1 MIRTRSRALS
11 NELIIAYGFYLPFAE
26 NKERCI
32 LLMKNAKK
40 IIALALALIMLF
52 AFAAC
57 TGASNNETTAPS
69 STESTT
75 EYNGEKIKI
84 AANKG
89 PTGMGMIDLMDNSK
103 YEITVVSDPTQVVP
117 MLSTGE
123 VDIATCPLSL
133 AANLYKKTNGGIKML
148 GVNTLGVLYIVSNGV
163 EIASLSDLKG
173 QTIYATGQ
181 GSTPEYILNHI
192 LKANSLENDIKV
204 EYLSEHS
211 ELAAKVISG
220 DVKLAVLPE
229 PFVSVV
235 TTKNTSVKSVLSL
248 TDEWKKVNPDTE
260 LAMGCVVARK
270 DFIEK
275 NPDAVKQ
282 FISDNKQSV
291 ENVNLNPAS
300 QGDKIA
306 AKGIIDASIFAVD
319 TGLSEKK
326 AEAAKT
332 EKAQAVIS
340 RCNIVFIDGSE
351 MQKIAD
357 ANFKVYFDADPK
369 SVGGEMPVSELYYA
383 E

>member
-1 MIRTRSRALS
+1 
-11 NELIIAYGFYLPFAE
+11 
-26 NKERCI
+26 
-32 LLMKNAKK
+32 MKNAKK
-40 IIALALALIMLF
+40 IIALALLFVMLF

-103 YEITVVSDPTQVVP
+103 YEITIISDPTQVVP

-148 GVNTLGVLYIVSNGV
+148 GVNTLGVLYVVSNGV

-235 TTKNTSVKSVLSL
+235 TTKNSSVKSVLSL

-275 NPDAVKQ
+275 NPDAVRQ

-319 TGLSEKK
+319 SNLSEKK

>member
-1 MIRTRSRALS
+1 
-11 NELIIAYGFYLPFAE
+11 
-26 NKERCI
+26 
-32 LLMKNAKK
+32 MKNAKK

-69 STESTT
+69 STEATT
-75 EYNGEKIKI
+75 EYTGEKIKI

-103 YEITVVSDPTQVVP
+103 YEITIISDPTQVVP

-148 GVNTLGVLYIVSNGV
+148 GVNTLGVLYVVSNGV

-173 QTIYATGQ
+173 QTVYATGQ
-181 GSTPEYILNHI
+181 GSTPENILNHI
-192 LKANSLENDIKV
+192 LKSNSLENDIKV

-235 TTKNTSVKSVLSL
+235 TTKNSSVKSVLSL

-275 NPDAVKQ
+275 NPEAVKQ
-282 FISDNKQSV
+282 FISDNKHSV
-291 ENVNLNPAS
+291 ENINLNPSAEC
-300 QGDKIA
+300 DKIA

-319 TGLSEKK
+319 SSLSEKK

-340 RCNIVFIDGSE
+340 RCNIVFIDGRE

>member
-1 MIRTRSRALS
+1 
-11 NELIIAYGFYLPFAE
+11 
-26 NKERCI
+26 
-32 LLMKNAKK
+32 MKNAKK
-40 IIALALALIMLF
+40 FIALALALVMLF

-57 TGASNNETTAPS
+57 TGASNNETTVPS

-103 YEITVVSDPTQVVP
+103 YEITIISDPTQVVP

-148 GVNTLGVLYIVSNGV
+148 GVNTLGVLYVVSNGV

-173 QTIYATGQ
+173 KTVYATGQ

-326 AEAAKT
+326 AEAAKA

-340 RCNIVFIDGSE
+340 RCNIVFIDGDE

>member
-1 MIRTRSRALS
+1 
-11 NELIIAYGFYLPFAE
+11 
-26 NKERCI
+26 
-32 LLMKNAKK
+32 MKNAKK
-40 IIALALALIMLF
+40 IIALALALVMLF

-57 TGASNNETTAPS
+57 TGESNNETTAPS

-84 AANKG
+84 AANKV

-103 YEITVVSDPTQVVP
+103 YEITIISDPTQVVP

-148 GVNTLGVLYIVSNGV
+148 GVNTLGVLYVVSNGV

-235 TTKNTSVKSVLSL
+235 TTKNSSVKSVLSL

-275 NPDAVKQ
+275 NPDAVRQ

-326 AEAAKT
+326 AEAAKA

-340 RCNIVFIDGSE
+340 RCNIVFIGGDE

>member
-1 MIRTRSRALS
+1 
-11 NELIIAYGFYLPFAE
+11 
-26 NKERCI
+26 
-32 LLMKNAKK
+32 MKNAKK
-40 IIALALALIMLF
+40 IIALALALVMLF

-103 YEITVVSDPTQVVP
+103 YEITIISDPTQVVP

-148 GVNTLGVLYIVSNGV
+148 GVNTLGVLYVVSNGV

-173 QTIYATGQ
+173 KTVYATGQ

-220 DVKLAVLPE
+220 DVELAVLPE

-326 AEAAKT
+326 AEAAKA

-340 RCNIVFIDGSE
+340 RCNIVFIDGDE

>member
-1 MIRTRSRALS
+1 
-11 NELIIAYGFYLPFAE
+11 
-26 NKERCI
+26 
-32 LLMKNAKK
+32 MKNAKK

-75 EYNGEKIKI
+75 EYNGEKIRI

-103 YEITVVSDPTQVVP
+103 YEITIISDPTQVVP

-148 GVNTLGVLYIVSNGV
+148 GVNTLGVLYVVSNGV

-275 NPDAVKQ
+275 NPDAVRQ

-326 AEAAKT
+326 AEAAKA

-340 RCNIVFIDGSE
+340 RCNIVFIDGDE

>member
-1 MIRTRSRALS
+1 MKNTKRILALVLALS
-11 NELIIAYGFYLPFAE
+11 
-26 NKERCI
+26 
-32 LLMKNAKK
+32 
-40 IIALALALIMLF
+40 MLF

-57 TGASNNETTAPS
+57 NGTANKETTAAVSP
-69 STESTT
+69 TESTAAYT
-75 EYNGEKIKI
+75 GEKIKI

-89 PTGMGMIDLMDNSK
+89 PTGMGMVDLMDDAK

-133 AANLYKKTNGGIKML
+133 AANLYKKTNGGVKML
-148 GVNTLGVLYIVSNGV
+148 GVNTLGVLYVVSNGIEV
-163 EIASLSDLKG
+163 ASLSDLKG
-173 QTIYATGQ
+173 QTVYATGQ

-192 LKANSLENDIKV
+192 LRSNSLEEDVKV

-211 ELAAKVISG
+211 ELAAKMISG

-235 TTKNTSVKSVLSL
+235 TTKNESVKSVISL
-248 TDEWKKVNPDTE
+248 TDEWKKINPDTD
-260 LAMGCVVARK
+260 LAMGCVVARN

-275 NPDAVKQ
+275 NPEAVSQ
-282 FISDNKQSV
+282 FISDNKLSV
-291 ENVNLNPAS
+291 ENVNINPAS
-300 QGDKIA
+300 ESDKIA
-306 AKGIIDASIFAVD
+306 EKGIIDAVVFAVD
-319 TGLSEKK
+319 SSLSEKK

-332 EKAQAVIS
+332 QKAQDVIS

-351 MQKIAD
+351 MQKISD

-369 SVGGEMPVSELYYA
+369 SIGGEMPSSELYYA

>member
-1 MIRTRSRALS
+1 
-11 NELIIAYGFYLPFAE
+11 
-26 NKERCI
+26 
-32 LLMKNAKK
+32 MKNAKK
-40 IIALALALIMLF
+40 FIALALALVMLF

-148 GVNTLGVLYIVSNGV
+148 GVNTLGVLYVVSNGV

-173 QTIYATGQ
+173 KTIYATGQ

-235 TTKNTSVKSVLSL
+235 TTKN
-248 TDEWKKVNPDTE
+248 
-260 LAMGCVVARK
+260 
-270 DFIEK
+270 
-275 NPDAVKQ
+275 
-282 FISDNKQSV
+282 
-291 ENVNLNPAS
+291 
-300 QGDKIA
+300 
-306 AKGIIDASIFAVD
+306 
-319 TGLSEKK
+319 
-326 AEAAKT
+326 
-332 EKAQAVIS
+332 
-340 RCNIVFIDGSE
+340 
-351 MQKIAD
+351 
-357 ANFKVYFDADPK
+357 
-369 SVGGEMPVSELYYA
+369 
-383 E
+383 

>member
-1 MIRTRSRALS
+1 
-11 NELIIAYGFYLPFAE
+11 
-26 NKERCI
+26 
-32 LLMKNAKK
+32 MKNAKK

-57 TGASNNETTAPS
+57 TGASDNATTAPS
-69 STESTT
+69 STEAST
-75 EYNGEKIKI
+75 EYKGEKIRI

-89 PTGMGMIDLMDNSK
+89 PTGMGMIDLMDNPK
-103 YEITVVSDPTQVVP
+103 YEITIISDPTQVVS
-117 MLSTGE
+117 MISTGE

-133 AANLYKKTNGGIKML
+133 AANLYKKTNGAIKML
-148 GVNTLGVLYIVSNGV
+148 GVNTLGVLYVVSNGV

-173 QTIYATGQ
+173 KTIYATGQ

-192 LKANSLENDIKV
+192 LKANSLENDVKV

-235 TTKNTSVKSVLSL
+235 TTKNESVKSVLSL

-282 FISDNKQSV
+282 FISENKQSV

-306 AKGIIDASIFAVD
+306 EKGIIDASIFAVD
-319 TGLSEKK
+319 SSLSEKK

>member
-1 MIRTRSRALS
+1 
-11 NELIIAYGFYLPFAE
+11 
-26 NKERCI
+26 
-32 LLMKNAKK
+32 MKNAKK

-103 YEITVVSDPTQVVP
+103 YEITIISDPTQVVP

-148 GVNTLGVLYIVSNGV
+148 GVNTLGVLYVVSNGV

-173 QTIYATGQ
+173 KTVYATGQ

-220 DVKLAVLPE
+220 DVKIAVLPE

-291 ENVNLNPAS
+291 ENVNLNPSAECE
-300 QGDKIA
+300 KIA
-306 AKGIIDASIFAVD
+306 AEGIIDASIFAVD

-326 AEAAKT
+326 AEAAKA

-340 RCNIVFIDGSE
+340 RCNIVFIDGDE